1 MQGTDPEEFIRSLQH
16 ENGNLELVL
25 EKVPFLDRALLLLS
39 MATAVNCMDWN
50 EPSRTKDAC
59 IGSIRNVTDYAV
71 TLFEQWAPPGQLI
84 YGGQLDLEQDDW
96 NGLFMQSQSLAR
108 DLLQLHLQTFGSDTD
123 EKILHAYN
131 ETLFCLT
138 YMISAGCARST
149 DPKASVEFAVRNIE
163 HVFEFIGKNCRRVE
177 M

>member
-1 MQGTDPEEFIRSLQH
+1 
-16 ENGNLELVL
+16 
-25 EKVPFLDRALLLLS
+25 
-39 MATAVNCMDWN
+39 
-50 EPSRTKDAC
+50 
-59 IGSIRNVTDYAV
+59 
-71 TLFEQWAPPGQLI
+71 
-84 YGGQLDLEQDDW
+84 
-96 NGLFMQSQSLAR
+96 MQSQSLAR